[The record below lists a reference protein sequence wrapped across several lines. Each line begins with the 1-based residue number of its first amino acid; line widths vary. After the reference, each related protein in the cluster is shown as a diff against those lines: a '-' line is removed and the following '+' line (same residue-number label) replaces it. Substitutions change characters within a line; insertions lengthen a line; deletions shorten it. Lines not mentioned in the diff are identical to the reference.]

1 MKFSC
6 PSCSAKYQIADEKVE
21 GRTVKM
27 KCRKCGTVIPIRAN
41 PSKKSLAAAPVV
53 QAQSLKPRV
62 APAPTGLRA
71 ARIPKIDAPAPP
83 SIPTQPPP
91 AEWHA
96 GIGGSAIGPLT
107 FHDLERRI
115 MDGDITSDTFIWRE
129 GMDGWKQVPDV
140 PEVAPLL
147 ESIVMAGPPSMPAV
161 AKSQVV
167 EPAKPVPAK
176 PVPAKPVPAPK
187 PAAKPP
193 AAEKSPLLTP
203 SAGGGGSIPLAGL
216 TASNPLISEAGAP
229 APIPSLQAPA
239 DEAPSIP
246 APGSFDD
253 DFDFPGEN
261 PDENQAQDA
270 AKEETA
276 PASEQHAMGKAPAA
290 PSAATVAA
298 LKGTSS
304 TPPADEAPVPEI
316 SATDGPYVASHEPS
330 YDSLVMQ
337 LHKRRSNKWAIPF
350 TVIMAIGLGL
360 AVGFVVFGDQET
372 KIIRQIVEV
381 PAQLKEAREHRQ
393 AASADAESDSSA
405 AAGQAEDAT
414 EAPSKGTSKSASA
427 KSPSGAKS
435 AESSEEAAKVSAG
448 LKGLSGLQGLGGPTG
463 GPTANNGS
471 SAGGRPLE
479 SGQIQRVVSQYQTSV
494 KRGCWQP
501 ALMTRDKDAPSSAR
515 VSVAITVSSTGAVTK
530 ASTSGD
536 PKGYSGLSSCISR
549 KVRGWQFPRSSGT
562 TTVNVP
568 FVFAAQ

>member
-53 QAQSLKPRV
+53 QAQSLKPKPAG
-62 APAPTGLRA
+62 APGALRS
-71 ARIPKIDAPAPP
+71 ARLPKIDAPAPP

-96 GIGGSAIGPLT
+96 GIGGSAVGPLT
-107 FHDLERRI
+107 FRDLERRI
-115 MDGDITSDTFIWRE
+115 MDGEITSDTFIWRE

-161 AKSQVV
+161 AKSQAQ
-167 EPAKPVPAK
+167 EPAADP
-176 PVPAKPVPAPK
+176 KPVPAPK
-187 PAAKPP
+187 PAAPAKP
-193 AAEKSPLLTP
+193 AAVPKPAVAHKSALLTP
-203 SAGGGGSIPLAGL
+203 SGAGPASNPLAGL
-216 TASNPLISEAGAP
+216 TASNPMISEAGAP

-246 APGSFDD
+246 APGNFDD
-253 DFDFPGEN
+253 DFEFPSEKA
-261 PDENQAQDA
+261 PEKA
-270 AKEETA
+270 APELSTQETA
-276 PASEQHAMGKAPAA
+276 PASEQHSMGNAPAA

-304 TPPADEAPVPEI
+304 LPPSDEAPMPPVAAAPDS
-316 SATDGPYVASHEPS
+316 SAPYEPS

-337 LHKRRSNKWAIPF
+337 LHKKRSNKWAIPF

-360 AVGFVVFGDQET
+360 AVGFVLFGDQET

-381 PAQLKEAREHRQ
+381 PAQIQEAREHKQ
-393 AASADAESDSSA
+393 AVAQEGSAETDVASATAKETEEVAGTKAKATGSKSPSSA
-405 AAGQAEDAT
+405 AATD
-414 EAPSKGTSKSASA
+414 TSKE
-427 KSPSGAKS
+427 
-435 AESSEEAAKVSAG
+435 AEKVSEG

-463 GPTANNGS
+463 GPSAGS
-471 SAGGRPLE
+471 GTTGGGRPLE
-479 SGQIQRVVSQYQTSV
+479 SSQIQRVVSQYQTSV

-515 VSVAITVSSTGAVTK
+515 VSVAITVSPSGSVTK

-536 PKGYSGLSSCISR
+536 PKGYGGLSSCISR